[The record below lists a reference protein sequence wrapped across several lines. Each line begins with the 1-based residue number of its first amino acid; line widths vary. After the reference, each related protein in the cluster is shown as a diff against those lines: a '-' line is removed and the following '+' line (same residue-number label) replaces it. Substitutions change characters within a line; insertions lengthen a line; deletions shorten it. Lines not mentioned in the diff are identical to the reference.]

1 MTKHVRFEDDVPS
14 ESREYCETCAMHQSM
29 TRQRSLEKQVKS
41 LQMEIAHTKQFAE
54 ICHSRAEV
62 LQENNTRLL
71 EHIKQEH
78 AKHTETII
86 PRFQKL
92 QETTE
97 KKDTKDKGWYDSVD
111 LPSFLGPL
119 RFQSIHTSLKSE
131 VTTLDAVPEG

>member
-14 ESREYCETCAMHQSM
+14 ESREYCESCSTHQST

-41 LQMEIAHTKQFAE
+41 LQMEIAYAKEFAE

-78 AKHTETII
+78 AKHRETII
-86 PRFQKL
+86 RRLQKL

-97 KKDTKDKGWYDSVD
+97 KKDTKDKDWYDCVD
-111 LPSFLGPL
+111 MPSFLGPL
-119 RFQSIHTSLKSE
+119 RFQSIHTSFKNE
-131 VTTLDAVPEG
+131 VTTLDTVPEG